1 MKKEIQTFKHEQFG
15 EIRTM
20 VDEKGEPW
28 FVGKD
33 VARRLGYINPEK
45 ALRVHVDDEDKGVNE
60 MGTPG
65 GTQKVTFINESGLYS
80 LVLASK
86 LPQAKAFKRWVTSE
100 VLPQIRKTGGYIP
113 LKDQDGRELSDLEIM
128 CRAMEIMQKSI
139 EQKEQL
145 IADLQPKADYADEV
159 LDYIDCMTMTQ
170 VAKGEGMTV
179 HELTHLLLQKGIIYC
194 QSGCYMLY
202 AKYADKGLAA
212 YRTHSHRDLF
222 GSMRTNIYLVW
233 TERGRKFIHEI
244 INHDYDDDYD
254 HDDDLNVS
262 PGIQVDLEIKPMNQ

>member
-1 MKKEIQTFKHEQFG
+1 MKTEIQIFKNEQFG

-65 GTQKVTFINESGLYS
+65 GTQKVTFVNESGLYS
-80 LVLASK
+80 LILASK
-86 LPQAKAFKRWVTSE
+86 LPQAKAFKRWVTAE

-113 LKDQDGRELSDLEIM
+113 LKDQEGRELSDLEIM
-128 CRAMEIMQKSI
+128 CRAMMIMKKSI

-145 IADLQPKADYADEV
+145 IADLQPKADYVDEV
-159 LDYIDCMTMTQ
+159 LDSVDCLTMTQ
-170 VAKGEGMTV
+170 VAKGLGMTV
-179 HELTHLLLQKGIIYC
+179 HDLTTRLLQDGIIYE
-194 QSGCYMLY
+194 QSGQYMLY
-202 AKYADKGLAA
+202 APYARRGLATC
-212 YRTHSHRDLF
+212 RTHTHR
-222 GSMRTNIYLVW
+222 NIMGTVHTHTYLVW
-233 TERGRKFIHEI
+233 TEKGKKFINEH
-244 INHDYDDDYD
+244 
-254 HDDDLNVS
+254 
-262 PGIQVDLEIKPMNQ
+262 IKKD

>member
-1 MKKEIQTFKHEQFG
+1 MAHVYG
-15 EIRTM
+15 EDRKDGVTIR
-20 VDEKGEPW
+20 DSIGRDQE
-28 FVGKD
+28 
-33 VARRLGYINPEK
+33 
-45 ALRVHVDDEDKGVNE
+45 
-60 MGTPG
+60 
-65 GTQKVTFINESGLYS
+65 VTFINESGLYS
-80 LVLASK
+80 LVLSSK

-145 IADLQPKADYADEV
+145 IADLQPKAEYVDNV
-159 LDYIDCMTMTQ
+159 LDSIDCMTMTQ

-244 INHDYDDDYD
+244 ID
-254 HDDDLNVS
+254 HDDDHDVLS
-262 PGIQVDLEIKPMNQ
+262 PLIRGGSKAGIF

>member
-1 MKKEIQTFKHEQFG
+1 MKKEIQKFRNEQFG

-33 VARRLGYINPEK
+33 VAEKLGYSNTRD
-45 ALRVHVDDEDKGVNE
+45 ALKKHVEEEDKTTVAICDTGSNYKSQAV
-60 MGTPG
+60 
-65 GTQKVTFINESGLYS
+65 VINESGLYS

-113 LKDQDGRELSDLEIM
+113 LKDQEGRELSDLEIM

-159 LDYIDCMTMTQ
+159 LDSIDCMTMTQ

-244 INHDYDDDYD
+244 IDHDDD
-254 HDDDLNVS
+254 HEDDLNVS
-262 PGIQVDLEIKPMNQ
+262 PGIQVDFEIKPMNQ

>member
-159 LDYIDCMTMTQ
+159 LDSIDCMTMTQ

-179 HELTHLLLQKGIIYC
+179 HELTNLLLQKGIIYC

-233 TERGRKFIHEI
+233 TERGRKFIHEVI
-244 INHDYDDDYD
+244 DHDYDDDV
-254 HDDDLNVS
+254 LS
-262 PGIQVDLEIKPMNQ
+262 PLIRGGSKAGIF

>member
-1 MKKEIQTFKHEQFG
+1 MKIEIQTFKHEQFG

-113 LKDQDGRELSDLEIM
+113 LKDQEGRELSDLEIM

-145 IADLQPKADYADEV
+145 IADLQPKADYVEEV
-159 LDYIDCMTMTQ
+159 VDSVDCLTMTQ
-170 VAKGEGMTV
+170 VAKGLGMTV
-179 HELTHLLLQKGIIYC
+179 HDLTTRLLQDGIIYE
-194 QSGCYMLY
+194 QSGQYMLY
-202 AKYADKGLAA
+202 APYARRGLATC
-212 YRTHSHRDLF
+212 RTHTHRDLM
-222 GSMRTNIYLVW
+222 GTVHTHTYLVW
-233 TERGRKFIHEI
+233 TEKGKQFITEQYRK
-244 INHDYDDDYD
+244 
-254 HDDDLNVS
+254 
-262 PGIQVDLEIKPMNQ
+262 